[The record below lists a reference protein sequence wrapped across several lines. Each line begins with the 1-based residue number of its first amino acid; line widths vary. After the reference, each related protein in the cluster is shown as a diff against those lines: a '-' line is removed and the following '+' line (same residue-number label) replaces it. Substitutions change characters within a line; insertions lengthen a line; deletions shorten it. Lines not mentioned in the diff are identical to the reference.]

1 MDSLASFSEA
11 LGTIRS
17 AKGDFLVHWRGN
29 DGHDSRRIVTPESPS
44 FPRTRE
50 HFGTVFLPLYGTFAN
65 NEHNA
70 GRQFQLRSSA
80 IWRIGN
86 ESEYAGRGHGAIASC
101 ASGRAIAYSR
111 GGASCSPR
119 RDQTRWQARH
129 HAPPSSLTKN
139 LIWRQRNPYLP
150 LKEGSFHFYT
160 VHTFL
165 SPETLKDSS
174 HVTSH
179 GCKTI
184 GGGLQCTWSAFV
196 RCIHIL
202 FITTTLK
209 LNVIQMW
216 YKSNRFCIRSY
227 GLWNMQIIKSHSTH
241 CLNISSTVW
250 NTGSVL

>member
-139 LIWRQRNPYLP
+139 LIWRQRKSLPSLKGRILSFLHGPYFFKP
-150 LKEGSFHFYT
+150 RNVKRFQSCHQPRMQD
-160 VHTFL
+160 HRRRP
-165 SPETLKDSS
+165 SM
-174 HVTSH
+174 HV
-179 GCKTI
+179 
-184 GGGLQCTWSAFV
+184 V
-196 RCIHIL
+196 
-202 FITTTLK
+202 
-209 LNVIQMW
+209 
-216 YKSNRFCIRSY
+216 CIRPLHSY
-227 GLWNMQIIKSHSTH
+227 SLHYHNFKVECYSNVVQK
-241 CLNISSTVW
+241 
-250 NTGSVL
+250 